1 MNLIYIS
8 LLVSILIFQ
17 IFEFL
22 FFINIIRNLLNS
34 LEEKSHELFKKE
46 IMLIL
51 NDKELY
57 DNIKDYAYSIISSVL
72 NKTQNKNSSP
82 NLTQLIINSLFQRF
96 IPALNGGNN
105 EIPKENKTKNPFTK

>member
-1 MNLIYIS
+1 MNLINIS
-8 LLVSILIFQ
+8 LLISILIFQ
-17 IFEFL
+17 IFEFF

-34 LEEKSHELFKKE
+34 LDEKVHELFKKE

-57 DNIKDYAYSIISSVL
+57 DDIKDYTYSIISNVL
-72 NKTQNKNSSP
+72 NKTQSKNSNT

-96 IPALNGGNN
+96 IPALNEGNN
-105 EIPKENKTKNPFTK
+105 ETQKENKTKNPFTK

>member
-8 LLVSILIFQ
+8 LLITILIFE
-17 IFEFL
+17 IFEFF
-22 FFINIIRNLLNS
+22 FFINIIRNLLSS
-34 LEEKSHELFKKE
+34 LEEKVHQLFKKE

-57 DNIKDYAYSIISSVL
+57 DDIKDYAYSIISSVI
-72 NKTQNKNSSP
+72 NKTQNKNSGT

-96 IPALNGGNN
+96 IPSLNEGNN
-105 EIPKENKTKNPFTK
+105 ETPRENKTKNPFTK